1 MSEYKEVIHLD
12 KAYVLMDERT
22 VLRDI
27 HVVMNQGEFCYL
39 RGDTGSGKSTFIKG
53 LFGLL
58 KMGGA
63 RIYSAGFDLSEL
75 NHNTLPE
82 YRRKLGLISD
92 IYPLMTEQSVQK
104 NLDTIMQVTGTAIAS
119 EREKRISEVL
129 SLLEITAIQGE
140 IIEDLPSGM
149 RQKVAI
155 ARAVLNKPKLLLADN
170 PMIHLDSKSI
180 EAVMQVFIGLVRE
193 NQTAV
198 LCAIPDDYLSTKYPA
213 RTYMCGDGT
222 ITESR

>member
-1 MSEYKEVIHLD
+1 MSEYKEVLYLD
-12 KAYVLMDERT
+12 RAYVLLEDRSI
-22 VLRDI
+22 LRDI

-39 RGDTGSGKSTFIKG
+39 KGDTGSGKSTLIKG
-53 LFGLL
+53 LYGLL
-58 KMGGA
+58 KMDGA

-75 NHNTLPE
+75 NHNTLPQ
-82 YRRKLGLISD
+82 YRRSLGLISD
-92 IYPLMTEQSVQK
+92 LYPLFMDQSVQR
-104 NLDTIMQVTGTAIAS
+104 NLDTILQVTGTAISS

-129 SLLEITAIQGE
+129 GALEITAIQGE
-140 IIEDLPSGM
+140 VISDLPSGL

-180 EAVMQVFIGLVRE
+180 DAVMNLFISLVKE
-193 NQTAV
+193 NQTSI
-198 LCAIPDDYLSTKYPA
+198 LCAIADDHLSTKYPA
-213 RTYMCGDGT
+213 RSYMCGDGT